1 MRVTDENGS
10 PPDEGQVPERL
21 VTVNQIVAWNIA
33 WYRRAASLT
42 QSQLA
47 EAVGWKKS
55 ALSDAERSVKGG
67 FTREFDA
74 QEIFTFAAAL
84 EIPVAAFYLP
94 PTDDGEEA
102 DYYTEIPGE
111 DGCPVEVGMAGLLSL
126 VLPNSGSDSPAM
138 GAYRDRLRSQTRRY
152 SDPYWYDQIVALL
165 DENALPEMGEDIEA
179 FLLHL
184 RDDAGG
190 LSIHLGLLA
199 EAAKR
204 RKS

>member
-1 MRVTDENGS
+1 M
-10 PPDEGQVPERL
+10 
-21 VTVNQIVAWNIA
+21 TVNQIVAWNLA

-42 QSQLA
+42 QNQLA
-47 EAVGWKKS
+47 QAAGWTRS

-74 QEIFTFAAAL
+74 QEIFTFAAIL

-94 PTDDGEEA
+94 PADDGIEA
-102 DYYTEIPGE
+102 VYYTEIPGE
-111 DGCPVEVGMAGLLSL
+111 DGCPVRVDMTGLLTY

-138 GAYRDRLRSQTRRY
+138 GAYRDRLRSQAQRY
-152 SDPYWYDQIVALL
+152 ADPYWYDQIAALL

-184 RDDAGG
+184 RDEAAAHVT
-190 LSIHLGLLA
+190 HLGRLA
-199 EAAKR
+199 EAAGR